1 MRAAVVLDS
10 RVEPAA
16 ANDAAAPAVCQGKA
30 SLAAAGA
37 IAPVLGARDLV
48 KRYSGLVV
56 TNNVDIDL
64 RAGEIHALV
73 GPNGAGKSSLLA
85 QLSGEV
91 RADAGRIDF
100 QGRDITR
107 LPPYRR
113 AQFGIARTFQITSVF
128 LEMTVLENV
137 SVAVQVRQ
145 GHSFRFW
152 KKVGRDAS
160 VLAPA
165 RELLERVGLSD
176 HAGRIASELSHGQHR
191 QLEIAI
197 ALASDPKVLLL
208 DEPMAGMGLEDS
220 ARLTRLLQSLRGSVA
235 MLFVEHDMDAV
246 FALADRITVLV
257 YGQRV
262 VTGTPAE
269 IRSNAEVRRAYLGD
283 PS

>member
-1 MRAAVVLDS
+1 MLDS

-30 SLAAAGA
+30 SLAAAA

-113 AQFGIARTFQITSVF
+113 AQLGIARTFQITSIF

-160 VLAPA
+160 VLARA

-176 HAGRIASELSHGQHR
+176 HAGRLASELSHGQHR

-197 ALASDPKVLLL
+197 ALAGEPKALLL

-220 ARLTRLLQSLRGSVA
+220 ARLTRLLQSLKGSVA

-283 PS
+283 LS

>member
-1 MRAAVVLDS
+1 MRAAVMLDS

-30 SLAAAGA
+30 SLAAAA

-113 AQFGIARTFQITSVF
+113 AQLGIARTFQITSIF

-160 VLAPA
+160 VLARA

-176 HAGRIASELSHGQHR
+176 HAGRLASELSHGQHR

-197 ALASDPKVLLL
+197 ALAGEPKALLL

-220 ARLTRLLQSLRGSVA
+220 ARLTRLLQSLKGSVA

-283 PS
+283 LS

>member
-1 MRAAVVLDS
+1 MRAAVMLDPAE
-10 RVEPAA
+10 EPTA
-16 ANDAAAPAVCQGKA
+16 ANDAAAPAVCEAGA
-30 SLAAAGA
+30 SLVAAGA

-113 AQFGIARTFQITSVF
+113 AQLGIARTFQITSIF

-160 VLAPA
+160 VLARA

-176 HAGRIASELSHGQHR
+176 HAGRLASELSHGQHR

-197 ALASDPKVLLL
+197 ALAGEPKALLL

-220 ARLTRLLQSLRGSVA
+220 ARLTRLLQSLKGSVA

-283 PS
+283 LS